1 MSHRN
6 RNSHRGREEES
17 SIDIYLQADDL
28 HLLAVRAIC
37 RLVRLLLRRPLMTR
51 SFWVRA
57 VSLSAYRYIIEARSS
72 SSRLFRSGCLQINKD
87 IKLSLGQVGI

>member
-6 RNSHRGREEES
+6 RNSHRGHEEES

-28 HLLAVRAIC
+28 HLLAARAIC
-37 RLVRLLLRRPLMTR
+37 RSVRLLLRRPLMTR

-57 VSLSAYRYIIEARSS
+57 ASLSAYRYIIETPRSS
-72 SSRLFRSGCLQINKD
+72 SSRLFISVRLTE
-87 IKLSLGQVGI
+87 IKQGSVMY